1 MRQALS
7 AATPAM
13 PRQTTVD
20 LVEAALR
27 DAIVSGRFAPG
38 SPLRQNDIAQDVGVS
53 PVPVREALQRLVAS
67 GLAVAQTHR
76 GVTVAPASER
86 DFLDISELR
95 QLLEPQ
101 ALRKSAP
108 NLTDEDFARAERAID
123 AAHRTTD
130 ALERARLHWSFHSA
144 IYAKADRRRLLAQID
159 TLYMHI
165 NRYLLPAWSAAGLSE
180 NWCDSHHDIIRAL
193 KDKQVGV
200 ATKLV
205 LQQIK
210 DSEARVIRHL
220 RATATVE
227 ESPAR

>member
-1 MRQALS
+1 MPRGLA
-7 AATPAM
+7 AATPSM

-20 LVEAALR
+20 LVETALR
-27 DAIVSGRFAPG
+27 DAIVSGRLAPG
-38 SPLRQNDIAQDVGVS
+38 TQLKQNDIARNAGVS

-95 QLLEPQ
+95 QALEPQ

-108 NLTDEDFARAERAID
+108 NLTAEDFAKAEQAID

-130 ALERARLHWSFHSA
+130 PLERARLHWSFHRA
-144 IYAKADRRRLLAQID
+144 IYAKADRPRLLAQID

-165 NRYLLPAWSAAGLSE
+165 NRYLLPAWSAAGLSKD
-180 NWCDSHHDIIRAL
+180 WRDSHHDIIRAL
-193 KDKQVGV
+193 KDKQVG
-200 ATKLV
+200 AAAKLV
-205 LQQIK
+205 VQQIK
-210 DSEARVIRHL
+210 DSEARVIKHL
-220 RATATVE
+220 RATAADGA
-227 ESPAR
+227 PGR